1 MKLKKLEIHGFKSF
15 PEKATIQFPPG
26 ISAVVGPNGCGK
38 SNIIDALRWVMGEQS
53 VKQLRGK
60 NMEDVIFSG
69 SNGKPPL
76 NMAEVSLILENDNGS
91 APEEFKDFT
100 EIMLTRRFFRSG
112 ESTYF
117 INKQPCRLKDIHNIF
132 LGSGLSTKSFAVIQ
146 QGSIGAIIDAGP
158 EERRFLI
165 EEAAGV
171 TRFKRRREE
180 ALRKVASTNQNLFRI
195 TDIIAEIKRQMASL
209 KRQARKAELYKKYQE
224 QIRKFDVLLGL
235 IKYDDYKREIDETDT
250 LLKNLQDI
258 DFEHTSKLKKIDA
271 AVEEIKLKRLQKNQD
286 ISNQKSKL
294 FETQRNLDKIE
305 NDLTHN
311 KADIERLANEARDLE
326 SAHAELKGKTNDIV
340 AEISQ
345 IESQDAGLKVEETNV
360 KSTIDLERSGLQK
373 ITDRL
378 SLLNQ
383 ELDTLKSNFMN
394 LVTQEARYK
403 NTYQNIANN
412 KENLRRRLHR
422 TDEETIEAEKRVSEL
437 QLAET
442 KAKEE
447 LESFKKMIDDLD
459 KRIAAT
465 QDQLAKKSNVLIEQI
480 KLVQTLDLERNKAKS
495 KYVTLKKMEDNFEW
509 YRDGVRAIMKK
520 DRLKEE
526 KLDTE
531 FERIKKDGI
540 ISIMADIIEPK
551 PSFETAVEAALGD
564 SLQHI
569 LVKDQETGIGLI
581 DYLQTHHAGRSGFIP
596 VSSLNP
602 MGHDQQRKP
611 DPSKLLL
618 NQITVKPGFEKVM
631 EALLGHVVVSSD
643 IKEALTVFNS
653 NATLQMIVTKNGD
666 LISHQGVIV
675 GGSNE
680 NFSGIL
686 GKKQELKQLEKQ
698 ITDFN
703 QKLESARLN
712 QKSIESKVRELESRL
727 QKQIEQ
733 RNESSYDKTEAEKI
747 LYKVTEDL
755 KHARRHLEITFLE
768 QAQLRGEESDI
779 NEEITRYE
787 KAIADITDDVKTAQD
802 KVNITSE
809 KIDSLTSE
817 MEIYNQNIIDLK
829 LKLTSLNVKSESN
842 NNTLKRLKEFR
853 DDGIS
858 RLEKLSNSI
867 AQKKQQREVSKQK
880 ITEYEQMLSVLY
892 DDMEQFE
899 LELANKE
906 EDFHVIDSELKEN
919 DSTISEIQSKRD
931 ESLQKIRLLEIE
943 QSERHIK
950 QKNIANRLEEQYR
963 KSFVE
968 LRSQFREMLD
978 SKEISTTEME
988 DELFRLRTRIDKI
1001 SDVNLGA
1008 IKEYEQFNIRFDFLC
1023 EQRDDLLKAID
1034 DLHKVIKKIT
1044 RITQAQFMKT
1054 LNLVNEKLT
1063 DVFPNL
1069 FEGGSAQLV
1078 LTEPDKPLET
1088 GVEFMVH
1095 PQGKKLTRMSL
1106 LSGGEKA
1113 LSAIAFIFSIFLIRP
1128 ASFCLMDEI
1137 DAPLDDANIYRF
1149 NTLLQI
1155 IGQKSQIIMITHN
1168 KKTMEF
1174 ADTLFGI
1181 TMEKKGISKIV
1192 SVNFH

>member
-38 SNIIDALRWVMGEQS
+38 SNIIDALRWVMGEKS

-195 TDIIAEIKRQMASL
+195 TDILAEIKRQMASL
-209 KRQARKAELYKKYQE
+209 KRQARKAELYKKYQD

-235 IKYDDYKREIDETDT
+235 IKYDDYRREIDETDT
-250 LLKNLQDI
+250 LLKNLQDV

-326 SAHAELKGKTNDIV
+326 SAHADLEGKTRDIV

-345 IESQDAGLKVEETNV
+345 IEGQDAGLKVEETNV

-403 NTYQNIANN
+403 NTYQNITNN

-422 TDEETIEAEKRVSEL
+422 TDEEAIEAEKKVSEL
-437 QLAET
+437 QLAAT

-465 QDQLAKKSNVLIEQI
+465 QDQLAKKSNVLSEQI

-495 KYVTLKKMEDNFEW
+495 KHVTLKKMADNFEW

-520 DRLKEE
+520 DRLKEG

-551 PSFETAVEAALGD
+551 PTFETGFYSYL
-564 SLQHI
+564 I
-569 LVKDQETGIGLI
+569 QE
-581 DYLQTHHAGRSGFIP
+581 
-596 VSSLNP
+596 
-602 MGHDQQRKP
+602 
-611 DPSKLLL
+611 
-618 NQITVKPGFEKVM
+618 
-631 EALLGHVVVSSD
+631 
-643 IKEALTVFNS
+643 
-653 NATLQMIVTKNGD
+653 
-666 LISHQGVIV
+666 
-675 GGSNE
+675 
-680 NFSGIL
+680 
-686 GKKQELKQLEKQ
+686 QL
-698 ITDFN
+698 
-703 QKLESARLN
+703 
-712 QKSIESKVRELESRL
+712 
-727 QKQIEQ
+727 
-733 RNESSYDKTEAEKI
+733 
-747 LYKVTEDL
+747 
-755 KHARRHLEITFLE
+755 
-768 QAQLRGEESDI
+768 
-779 NEEITRYE
+779 
-787 KAIADITDDVKTAQD
+787 
-802 KVNITSE
+802 
-809 KIDSLTSE
+809 
-817 MEIYNQNIIDLK
+817 
-829 LKLTSLNVKSESN
+829 
-842 NNTLKRLKEFR
+842 
-853 DDGIS
+853 
-858 RLEKLSNSI
+858 
-867 AQKKQQREVSKQK
+867 
-880 ITEYEQMLSVLY
+880 
-892 DDMEQFE
+892 
-899 LELANKE
+899 
-906 EDFHVIDSELKEN
+906 
-919 DSTISEIQSKRD
+919 
-931 ESLQKIRLLEIE
+931 
-943 QSERHIK
+943 
-950 QKNIANRLEEQYR
+950 
-963 KSFVE
+963 
-968 LRSQFREMLD
+968 
-978 SKEISTTEME
+978 
-988 DELFRLRTRIDKI
+988 
-1001 SDVNLGA
+1001 
-1008 IKEYEQFNIRFDFLC
+1008 
-1023 EQRDDLLKAID
+1023 
-1034 DLHKVIKKIT
+1034 
-1044 RITQAQFMKT
+1044 
-1054 LNLVNEKLT
+1054 
-1063 DVFPNL
+1063 
-1069 FEGGSAQLV
+1069 
-1078 LTEPDKPLET
+1078 
-1088 GVEFMVH
+1088 
-1095 PQGKKLTRMSL
+1095 
-1106 LSGGEKA
+1106 
-1113 LSAIAFIFSIFLIRP
+1113 
-1128 ASFCLMDEI
+1128 
-1137 DAPLDDANIYRF
+1137 
-1149 NTLLQI
+1149 
-1155 IGQKSQIIMITHN
+1155 
-1168 KKTMEF
+1168 
-1174 ADTLFGI
+1174 
-1181 TMEKKGISKIV
+1181 
-1192 SVNFH
+1192 